1 MTPDSTTDLARRIH
15 NTRIRATLVGGV
27 FPALVGFIGAAVAA
41 SWIPEV
47 PNPAAIHWSGSG
59 PDGFGSPWQLV
70 FIMFVVPVGFA
81 VFAATSTWKTT
92 DAGLLSANQ
101 KAIAVTGPWLA
112 SIIAIGV
119 GGSLAIQRGFAD
131 AHDVPDAGPALLLGF
146 IVGFA
151 LAGLA
156 WFVLPPVDRTPVAG
170 IEPTPI
176 VAAST
181 ERVSWTRNVSMARG
195 GIVLVCIAILAVAA
209 GGVVASASEPKMLPL
224 VVGIVLVLALLLV
237 SMSWWRVSADHRG
250 LTVRSVA
257 GFPKTTIPAAEIVA
271 VRVVEV
277 NPTADFGG
285 WGWRWDA
292 QGRSGVV
299 MRKGPAIEVERRS
312 GKRFVV
318 TVDDAETGAAVLA
331 GVIEHPAA

>member
-1 MTPDSTTDLARRIH
+1 MTTDSTIDLASRIH

-27 FPALVGFIGAAVAA
+27 FPALVGFVGAAIAA

-47 PNPAAIHWSGSG
+47 PDPAAIHWSGSG

-70 FIMFVVPVGFA
+70 FIMFVVPVA
-81 VFAATSTWKTT
+81 YAAFAATSTWKTT

-101 KAIAVTGPWLA
+101 KAIAITGPWLA
-112 SIIAIGV
+112 SIIGIGI
-119 GGSLAIQRGFAD
+119 GGSLAIQRGVAD
-131 AHDVPDAGPALLLGF
+131 AHDVPDAGPALLLGM

-151 LAGLA
+151 LAGLG

-181 ERVSWTRNVSMARG
+181 ERVSWTRSVSLARG
-195 GIVLVCIAILAVAA
+195 GIIAICFALVAIA
-209 GGVVASASEPKMLPL
+209 ASAVFATAAQPGVLPL
-224 VVGIVLVLALLLV
+224 FIGIVLFVSILLV
-237 SMSWWRVSADHRG
+237 SNSWWRVSADHRG
-250 LTVRSVA
+250 LIVRSVV
-257 GFPKTTIPAAEIVA
+257 GLPKTTIAASEIAA

-299 MRKGPAIEVERRS
+299 MRKGPAIEVERRN
-312 GKRFVV
+312 GKKFIV
-318 TVDDAETGAAVLA
+318 TVDEAETGAAVLA
-331 GVIEHPAA
+331 GLIRND